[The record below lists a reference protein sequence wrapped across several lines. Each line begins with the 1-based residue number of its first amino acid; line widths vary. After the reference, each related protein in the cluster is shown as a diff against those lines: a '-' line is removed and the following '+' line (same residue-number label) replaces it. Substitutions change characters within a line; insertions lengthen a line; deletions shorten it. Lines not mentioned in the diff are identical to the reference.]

1 MLVEHDIR
9 AARFNLL
16 DTLMRRREAYHDQLD
31 GEADGEAKW
40 VKEEDL
46 AKYLAVDWYRR
57 GSLIDHFLDDDLTPE
72 QFRRMDWLDQGD
84 FVNQPY
90 ETQWSVTADGARI
103 EMKRTGTVV
112 SSAGPLPVQITRT
125 IDLTNDKAGY
135 SVRYRVTNL
144 GRQRLQSRF
153 GVEFHVNLLAGDAD
167 DRVHEIEGAK
177 LGAENRM
184 ISIGTVPDV
193 KTFRVH
199 DGWLKL

>member
-1 MLVEHDIR
+1 
-9 AARFNLL
+9 
-16 DTLMRRREAYHDQLD
+16 
-31 GEADGEAKW
+31 
-40 VKEEDL
+40 
-46 AKYLAVDWYRR
+46 
-57 GSLIDHFLDDDLTPE
+57 
-72 QFRRMDWLDQGD
+72 
-84 FVNQPY
+84 Y

-167 DRVHEIEGAK
+167 NRVHEIEGAK

-193 KTFRVH
+193 KTFRVR
-199 DGWLKL
+199 DGWLKLMAEWSLSIPATHWRVPIETVSSSEFGIERVYQ